1 MKRIARTLLAAVN
14 LLTALLFLAGY
25 LAYYVPFGA
34 FWWFEMIAVFLPY
47 MALFL
52 AGMTVWLAWTR
63 RWRMLVLNGALLALF
78 VLRAY
83 PLTHLLP
90 GPDASDRLDASGAPD
105 ASSAPLTLLTFNAP
119 SVWPAATPERPAQM
133 ARLVEGTRP
142 DIVGLQEASVAWYD
156 EEPLVRS
163 DAYVSI
169 LQDSLG
175 FSTARPENAAW
186 TQQPVFSKP
195 EIVHATRLPLYSSGA
210 RPSHAIRA
218 RIRWQG
224 GDFVLYNV
232 HLRTFGEKKPW
243 EEMHALLFGGE
254 NILRYVRQYRAAYRI
269 RAREA
274 ERIIA
279 MIDEETL
286 PVILCGDMNSTP
298 NNRVYRTLSSRLR
311 DAFAEAGEGWGMTY
325 HARLPAVRID
335 YVFVSE
341 EWEVVSARV
350 RKARLSDHLPL
361 LVTMRLRRD

>member
-1 MKRIARTLLAAVN
+1 M
-14 LLTALLFLAGY
+14 
-25 LAYYVPFGA
+25 
-34 FWWFEMIAVFLPY
+34 
-47 MALFL
+47 
-52 AGMTVWLAWTR
+52 
-63 RWRMLVLNGALLALF
+63 LLALF
-78 VLRAY
+78 LVRAN
-83 PLTHLLP
+83 PLDRLFP
-90 GPDASDRLDASGAPD
+90 GPDVPYIPD
-105 ASSAPLTLLTFNAP
+105 APGDTLTLLTFNAP
-119 SVWPAATPERPAQM
+119 AIWPAATPERPAQM
-133 ARLVEGTRP
+133 ARLVEASRP
-142 DIVGLQEASVAWYD
+142 DIIGLQEASVAWRD
-156 EEPLVRS
+156 EEPFIRS

-169 LQDSLG
+169 LIDSLG
-175 FSTARPENAAW
+175 FSTERPENGAW

-195 EIVHATRLPLYSSGA
+195 EVMQVTRRPLHSSGDH
-210 RPSHAIRA
+210 PSHVIRA

-224 GDFVLYNV
+224 GDFMLYNV

-269 RAREA
+269 RARET
-274 ERIIA
+274 ERLMA

-298 NNRVYRTLSSRLR
+298 NNRVYRMLSGRLR

-350 RKARLSDHLPL
+350 REARLSDHLPL
-361 LVTMRLRRD
+361 LVSLRLRRD